1 MVASVHPQILKDFNL
16 FVNGVGNLGKAKE
29 VTLPTV
35 KFETVEVD
43 NGGIAGKYDVPVNLD
58 KLEAEIS
65 FSDIDPFKA
74 KLIGDVNF
82 LTSGTLF
89 TFRGSVKDGAAEIPV
104 IASMG
109 GAITEMPVDT
119 KKGEEIKSTYKMSV
133 THYELTMGGQP
144 IYVIDKLLNT
154 VIIGTTDY
162 NAVTK
167 ANIGV

>member
-35 KFETVEVD
+35 KFETVEAD
-43 NGGIAGKYDVPVNLD
+43 NGGIAGKYDFPVNLD
-58 KLEAEIS
+58 KLEAEFS
-65 FSDIDPFKA
+65 FSDIDPVKA
-74 KLIGDVNF
+74 GLIGSVNF

-89 TFRGSVKDGAAEIPV
+89 VFRGSIKDGAAEIPV
-104 IASMG
+104 IAALG
-109 GAITEMPVDT
+109 GSITEMPVET

-154 VIIGTTDY
+154 VIIGGVDY